1 MRHWNVQFHTGE
13 NIKNADV
20 GFYCNDDAA
29 EIIRRE
35 KEMNVSEIQRQLFK
49 NQEIKYRDFQ
59 AKLLPTLE
67 AQTVIGVRTPIL
79 RRFAKTLYREHDF
92 TDFLNDLPHKYF
104 DENQLHAFLICEMK
118 DFDLCADALNQ
129 FLPYV
134 DNWAT
139 CDQMSPKIFKK
150 HKERLLE
157 YIKIWLVSSKT
168 YTVRFA
174 VGMLMQHF
182 LDEDFKLEYPRMIS
196 AIRSEEY
203 YINMM
208 IAWYFATALAKQY
221 EAVFPFL
228 EEKHL
233 DKWTHNKAI
242 QKALESYRISE
253 EQKRY
258 LRTLKI

>member
-1 MRHWNVQFHTGE
+1 MPPKPKLTREEIV
-13 NIKNADV
+13 
-20 GFYCNDDAA
+20 AA
-29 EIIRRE
+29 AL
-35 KEMNVSEIQRQLFK
+35 KVNEIQRELFK
-49 NQEIKYRDFQ
+49 NQDIKYRDFQ
-59 AKLLPTLE
+59 LKLLPTLE

-79 RRFAKTLYREHDF
+79 RSFAKTLYREHDL

-118 DFDLCADALNQ
+118 DFDRCMDALNQ

-139 CDQMSPKIFKK
+139 CDQMSPKIFQK
-150 HKERLLE
+150 HKERLLKQ
-157 YIKIWLVSSKT
+157 IKSWLASSKA

-174 VGMLMQHF
+174 VGMLMKHF
-182 LDEDFKLEYPRMIS
+182 LDEDFDLEYPGMVS
-196 AIRSEEY
+196 TIRSEEY
-203 YINMM
+203 YVNMM

-221 EAVFPFL
+221 EEILPFL
-228 EEKHL
+228 EGNRL
-233 DKWTHNKAI
+233 DKQTHNKAI

-258 LRTLKI
+258 LRTLKL